1 MCGLHMCP
9 LHTMSS
15 LASGLASGGISVPM
29 WDNSLVSEYIDWVS
43 FHWVVKVTVGL
54 HWLSL
59 MMLSGGVG

>member
-1 MCGLHMCP
+1 MDVQIPYVHRAYTGFIGL
-9 LHTMSS
+9 T
-15 LASGLASGGISVPM
+15 SGSISVPM

>member
-1 MCGLHMCP
+1 
-9 LHTMSS
+9 MSS